1 MMEKIRLIVA
11 CEYTLYREAISKV
24 LAPEGDIEIVA
35 EASNVREVKR
45 AIEQVRANL
54 IKADLLLLDMEMKG
68 LNAPKLLSLI
78 QEEKP
83 NLRVLLFIMRDND
96 EKRIMKAICRGAL
109 GYILKSANTG
119 ELTKSIRALIRGEV
133 WIPRKMMARVI
144 SKFSSFIL

>member
-1 MMEKIRLIVA
+1 
-11 CEYTLYREAISKV
+11 
-24 LAPEGDIEIVA
+24 
-35 EASNVREVKR
+35 
-45 AIEQVRANL
+45 
-54 IKADLLLLDMEMKG
+54 MEMKG